1 MFNKFKGL
9 IIEDWTYKINEK
21 NKKYFKNDITAYN
34 LFKDKIKSDDLEM
47 IKKNNVNL
55 WNIWC
60 SLPYSNYDKNKTK
73 SNYYNI
79 IKLLKLNTIEKEKI
93 FWYSKSLSIDN
104 HLLIT
109 DFYKINFPF
118 YKYVKL
124 VLANDA
130 NKLEI
135 SEVGLYSITR
145 KKDQINLK
153 NFIIDKIDNTDN
165 LSITD
170 VCGGNG
176 FDALNLILNINFSKI
191 IIYEINNDHYDII
204 RNNIEIYEKAF
215 YKNAFNN
222 KDICMNKFP
231 EIILKKEYLIDE
243 PINTDIVYIDPP
255 WGGIDYKENLELKFL
270 DLSIFELTKQ
280 IFIRNKCVKY
290 IFWKLPKVEGLKIIN
305 NIDSNYFSYKKS
317 HFSNVIFIE
326 ANKLNWLPI
335 LEDFYRQNQS
345 KIIQYPNWNQ
355 YKAEDVIFNIKNKI
369 ILKKNIKNYG
379 FYYKNNLN
387 DSSRYFFIN
396 NRKLVYKL
404 TPYLSHY
411 LGNNV
416 DIEKLLLNLS
426 LDEYNY
432 YHRDKKKCYNY
443 IHNYEVIG
451 DSEFNINDYINKK
464 LMNIDSNYW
473 LTGNVNINNEPEKIF
488 LTSIYKIFGFYEI
501 KNFENDYNIKLK
513 LLFKIENFSKNKTI
527 NDLIKINLN
536 KNKNIKCNNYFIVK
550 LNNSENDVRELF
562 NDIKINDN
570 ELELY
575 GIICSKKKNNEKHIT
590 YLKNNI
596 GFFEPIN
603 NNDEY
608 FYNPVPIVTKGSGK
622 LKIIQSRIKKS
633 VIDKNGG
640 IQNMWYKCD
649 NEKTDPISISAIQK
663 NLQNYSINILFYKK
677 KNININNYYIP
688 VGLKGDSYLT
698 SIMQNFLNNE
708 QFQSLFLNRNLSYF
722 TEDKNANKLYTLLN
736 EILIDN

>member
-9 IIEDWTYKINEK
+9 IIKDWTYRINEK

-34 LFKDKIKSDDLEM
+34 LFKNNIKTEDLDL
-47 IKKNNVNL
+47 IKKNNVTL
-55 WNIWC
+55 WNLWC
-60 SLPYSNYDKNKTK
+60 SLPYYNYEKNKTK
-73 SNYYNI
+73 NNYSNL
-79 IKLLKLNTIEKEKI
+79 IKLLKLNIIEKEKK

-104 HLLIT
+104 NLLIN

-130 NKLEI
+130 NKLKI

-153 NFIIDKIDNTDN
+153 NFIIDKVDSTDN

-176 FDALNLILNINFSKI
+176 FDALNLILNINISKI
-191 IIYEINNDHYDII
+191 IIYEINNDHYNII
-204 RNNIEIYEKAF
+204 SNNIEIYEKAF

-222 KDICMNKFP
+222 KDIIMNKFP

-255 WGGIDYKENLELKFL
+255 WGGIDYKENSELKFL

-280 IFIRNKCVKY
+280 IFIKNKYVKY

-305 NIDSNYFSYKKS
+305 NIDPNYFSYKKS

-326 ANKLNWLPI
+326 ANKFNWLPI
-335 LEDFYRQNQS
+335 LEDFYRQNQY

-355 YKAEDVIFNIKNKI
+355 YKAENVNFIIKDKT

-379 FYYKNNLN
+379 FYYKNNIN
-387 DSSRYFFIN
+387 ESCKYFFIN
-396 NRKLVYKL
+396 NRKLVYKI
-404 TPYLSHY
+404 THYLLHY

-416 DIEKLLLNLS
+416 DIETLLLNLS

-432 YHRDKKKCYNY
+432 YHKDKKKCYNY
-443 IHNYEVIG
+443 IHNYEVSN
-451 DSEFNINDYINKK
+451 SEFNINDYIDKK
-464 LMNIDSNYW
+464 MINIDSNYW
-473 LTGNVNINNEPEKIF
+473 LTGNVNINNEHEKIF

-501 KNFENDYNIKLK
+501 KNFDNDYNIKLK
-513 LLFKIENFSKNKTI
+513 LLFKIETNLKNKTI

-550 LNNSENDVRELF
+550 LNNHENEVKDIF
-562 NDIKINDN
+562 NDININN
-570 ELELY
+570 NQYELN
-575 GIICSKKKNNEKHIT
+575 GIICSKKNTDKQVTFIKNNV
-590 YLKNNI
+590 
-596 GFFEPIN
+596 GFFEPI
-603 NNDEY
+603 NDEY
-608 FYNPVPIVTKGSGK
+608 FYNPVPIITKGSGK

-633 VIDKNGG
+633 IIDKNGG
-640 IQNMWYKCD
+640 IQNIWYKCD
-649 NEKTDPISISAIQK
+649 NEKTDPISIYAIQK
-663 NLQNYSINILFYKK
+663 NFQNYSIDILFYKK
-677 KNININNYYIP
+677 KNLKTNNYYIP
-688 VGLKGDSYLT
+688 VGLKGDSHLT
-698 SIMQNFLNNE
+698 SIMQNLFNNE
-708 QFQSLFLNRNLSYF
+708 KFQLLFLNRDISYF